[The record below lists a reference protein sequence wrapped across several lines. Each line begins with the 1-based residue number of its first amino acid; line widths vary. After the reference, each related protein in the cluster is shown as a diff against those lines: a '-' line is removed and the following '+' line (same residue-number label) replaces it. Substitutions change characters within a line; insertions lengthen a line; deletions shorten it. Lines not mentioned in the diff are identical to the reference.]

1 MISIM
6 SLDDQ
11 IIVDLSNYRTFFSIA
26 INNFSQLKILI
37 TERNS
42 RAKKHNI
49 SDDDIDFICE
59 KNDAIQRY
67 AMKTVVFSIMS
78 IESFI
83 NNYGIENFSRSYF
96 DNYLDKLDIKS
107 KWVIYPRLVTGKQ
120 IDTDSQAFEL
130 LGKTIALRNRL
141 VHDKARKKPVSKITD
156 SDWITELDAKDS
168 IDTVRKL
175 VKELANLDKNI
186 DEEWLNDISDRS
198 CP

>member
-6 SLDDQ
+6 SLDNQ

-59 KNDAIQRY
+59 KNDAILRY

-83 NNYGIENFSRSYF
+83 NN
-96 DNYLDKLDIKS
+96 
-107 KWVIYPRLVTGKQ
+107 
-120 IDTDSQAFEL
+120 
-130 LGKTIALRNRL
+130 
-141 VHDKARKKPVSKITD
+141 
-156 SDWITELDAKDS
+156 
-168 IDTVRKL
+168 
-175 VKELANLDKNI
+175 
-186 DEEWLNDISDRS
+186 
-198 CP
+198 

>member
-1 MISIM
+1 MK
-6 SLDDQ
+6 
-11 IIVDLSNYRTFFSIA
+11 DLSFTLPLDPVLI
-26 INNFSQLKILI
+26 KILI
-37 TERNS
+37 SERNS
-42 RAKKHNI
+42 RSRKHNI
-49 SDDDIDFICE
+49 TDDDVDFISE

-67 AMKTVVFSIMS
+67 AMTTIVFSIMS

-130 LGKTIALRNRL
+130 LGKITALRNRL
-141 VHDKARKKPVSKITD
+141 VHDKARKKAVSKLTD

-168 IDTVRKL
+168 IDAVQKL
-175 VKELANLDKNI
+175 VKELVKLDKNI
-186 DEEWLNDISDRS
+186 DGEWVES
-198 CP
+198 

>member
-6 SLDDQ
+6 SLEDQ
-11 IIVDLSNYRTFFSIA
+11 IIVDLSNHRTFFSIA

-59 KNDAIQRY
+59 KNDAIRRY
-67 AMKTVVFSIMS
+67 AMKTIVFSIMS

-141 VHDKARKKPVSKITD
+141 VHDKARKKAVSKITD

-175 VKELANLDKNI
+175 VK
-186 DEEWLNDISDRS
+186 
-198 CP
+198 